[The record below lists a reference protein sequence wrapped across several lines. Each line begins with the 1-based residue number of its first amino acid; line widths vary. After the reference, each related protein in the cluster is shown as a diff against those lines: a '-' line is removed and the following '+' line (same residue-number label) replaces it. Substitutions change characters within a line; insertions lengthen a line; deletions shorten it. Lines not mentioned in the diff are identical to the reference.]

1 MTIVENI
8 GKSSLFVNLI
18 KQKISLSITLI
29 VVNTFKLKKLNVL
42 VF

>member
-29 VVNTFKLKKLNVL
+29 VVNSFKLKKLNVL